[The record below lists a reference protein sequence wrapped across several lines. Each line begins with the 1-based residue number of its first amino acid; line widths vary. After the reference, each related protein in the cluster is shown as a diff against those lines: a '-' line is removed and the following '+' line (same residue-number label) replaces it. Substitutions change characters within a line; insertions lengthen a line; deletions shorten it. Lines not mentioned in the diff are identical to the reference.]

1 MIKNKKRFRQ
11 PPREGNPFAERLDRV
26 ILRTNRQKSRKKN
39 DKSGQV
45 YTLCYHAG
53 MGFLSFG
60 IGFMIGL
67 GFGALAY
74 FVRRKSA
81 IDSVKIAEEISGKI
95 LMQHTGQI
103 LQLAET
109 KLSGKKELI
118 DGTLKNMKDEMKRVE
133 AIMKDIGDGNIK
145 IDSRL
150 EHAATVI
157 KDLGETAGNLC
168 NALASNSRRGEWGE
182 RMAED
187 VLRFSGLIEGINYIK
202 QTKLEAAGSKPD
214 FTFILP
220 QKLKL
225 NMDVKFPFNNYQLY
239 TEAKG
244 ERDRQ
249 EYKEKFLK
257 DVRNRLKEIQ
267 TRDYINPEDGTV
279 DYVLLFVPNEQIF
292 GFINE
297 MDRDLIDDA
306 MRARTILCSPLS
318 LYAILAVIR
327 QAMDNFTMESKSKEM
342 LSHFGAFKTQWEKFK
357 DQMQTVQK
365 RFESVHEGYEE
376 LVGARERQ
384 LDRPL
389 SKIDELRTERG
400 IQSVRLDVTIEKVT
414 RKQLTDVN
422 R

>member
-1 MIKNKKRFRQ
+1 
-11 PPREGNPFAERLDRV
+11 
-26 ILRTNRQKSRKKN
+26 
-39 DKSGQV
+39 
-45 YTLCYHAG
+45 
-53 MGFLSFG
+53 MGFIALSVGVVIG
-60 IGFMIGL
+60 IIL
-67 GFGALAY
+67 GSILTY
-74 FVRRKSA
+74 LLSRRMGM
-81 IDSVKIAEEISGKI
+81 DTE
-95 LMQHTGQI
+95 HI

-109 KLSGKKELI
+109 KLSGKKEVI
-118 DGTLKNMKDEMKRVE
+118 DGTLKDMKEEMKRVE
-133 AIMKDIGDGNIK
+133 AIMKDIGDGNVK
-145 IDSRL
+145 IDTRL
-150 EHAATVI
+150 ASAATVI
-157 KDLGETAGNLC
+157 KDLTETAGTLR

-187 VLRFSGLIEGINYIK
+187 VLRLSGLIEGINYIK

-214 FTFILP
+214 FTFMLP

-239 TEAKG
+239 AEAKG
-244 ERDRQ
+244 ERDRE

-257 DVRNRLKEIQ
+257 DVRKRLKEIQ

-297 MDRDLIDDA
+297 MDRDLIDEA

-327 QAMDNFTMESKSKEM
+327 QAIDNFSMESKSKEM

-357 DQMQTVQK
+357 DQMQTVQE
-365 RFESVHEGYEE
+365 RFESVHKGYEE

-389 SKIDELRTERG
+389 SKIDELRAERE
-400 IQSVRLDVTIEKVT
+400 IPPAPMDVTMEKVT
-414 RKQLTDVN
+414 RKHLATAD
-422 R
+422 RA

>member
-1 MIKNKKRFRQ
+1 MSV
-11 PPREGNPFAERLDRV
+11 A
-26 ILRTNRQKSRKKN
+26 
-39 DKSGQV
+39 
-45 YTLCYHAG
+45 
-53 MGFLSFG
+53 SFV
-60 IGFMIGL
+60 IGL
-67 GFGALAY
+67 IIGLCLGSFLTY
-74 FVRRKSA
+74 LLSRKSA
-81 IDSVKIAEEISGKI
+81 TDATRVIEEISSKI
-95 LMQHTGQI
+95 FTKQTEHI
-103 LQLAET
+103 LKLAET
-109 KLSGKKELI
+109 KLSSKKDLI

-133 AIMKDIGDGNIK
+133 AIMKDIGDGNVK
-145 IDSRL
+145 IDTRL

-187 VLRFSGLIEGINYIK
+187 VLRLSGLIEGINYIK

-214 FTFILP
+214 FTFMLP

-239 TEAKG
+239 AEAKG
-244 ERDRQ
+244 EKDRQ

-257 DVRNRLKEIQ
+257 DVRKRLKEIQ

-297 MDRDLIDDA
+297 MDRDLIDEA

-342 LSHFGAFKTQWEKFK
+342 LSHFGSFKTQWEKFK

-389 SKIDELRTERG
+389 NKIDELRSERG
-400 IQSVRLDVTIEKVT
+400 IQSVQINALDRSTSKKIPAREEVMV
-414 RKQLTDVN
+414 
-422 R
+422 